1 MQQKI
6 SRVLIAHS
14 ITNVILLVCK
24 MLYTNSYSGLY
35 FVWNLFLAAIPFVIS
50 LYMCNQ
56 PQKINITTSLLLI
69 AWLLFLPNAPYIIT
83 DYVHLNPSTT
93 HLYWFS
99 LILFFSFALNGLL
112 YGIFSILFLRQ
123 HFFERLSPLHSSVM
137 LAAISL
143 LCGYGVYIGRFL
155 RWNSWSVITKPL
167 ALLQECAQYLFH
179 PSLALHTW
187 AFLLV
192 FAVLVFFPV
201 LVLEMLVGRGLRSDT
216 AVKF

>member
-6 SRVLIAHS
+6 KSVLLAHS
-14 ITNVILLVCK
+14 ITNVILLAGK
-24 MLYTNSYSGLY
+24 MLYTNSHNGLY
-35 FVWNLFLAAIPFVIS
+35 FVWNLFLAAIPFFIS
-50 LYMCNQ
+50 LHICNQ
-56 PQKINITTSLLLI
+56 SQKINMKTSLLLI

-99 LILFFSFALNGLL
+99 LVLFFSFALNGLL

-123 HFFERLSPLHSSVM
+123 HFFTRLNPLHSSVL

-155 RWNSWSVITKPL
+155 RWNSWSVITQPI
-167 ALLQECAQYLFH
+167 ALLRECTQYLFH
-179 PSLALHTW
+179 PNLALHTW

-201 LVLEMLVGRGLRSDT
+201 LVLEMLVGLRSDKD
-216 AVKF
+216 VKFL